1 MFATEGSTVPELEHH
16 LRLFLW
22 LLPITAVLCAAF
34 CVSSLGA
41 MRRSRAAGEAQVAT
55 AKGRNATATALLA
68 AFLAA
73 AWGAAALLIR

>member
-1 MFATEGSTVPELEHH
+1 MLATEGSTVPELEHQ
-16 LRLFLW
+16 LRLILW

-41 MRRSRAAGEAQVAT
+41 MRRSRAAGAAQVAT
-55 AKGRNATATALLA
+55 AKRRHALATALLA

-73 AWGAAALLIR
+73 CWGGAALLIQ

>member
-1 MFATEGSTVPELEHH
+1 MLATEGSTVPDLERYV
-16 LRLFLW
+16 RLMLW

-34 CVSSLGA
+34 CATFLGA

-55 AKGRNATATALLA
+55 AKARNALATALLA

-73 AWGAAALLIR
+73 CWGGTTLLFQ

>member
-1 MFATEGSTVPELEHH
+1 MLATEGSTVPDLERYV
-16 LRLFLW
+16 RLMLW

-34 CVSSLGA
+34 CATFLGA

-55 AKGRNATATALLA
+55 AKARNALATALLA

-73 AWGAAALLIR
+73 CWGGATLLLQ